1 MLRLLIGLLLM
12 SFISLQ
18 SASWQEPLRVSIEF
32 VDLPKKI
39 IRFPAHDLQVGE
51 FGFVVTKLSDYEIVN
66 SEVVIIA
73 VENGVATAKFKAFES
88 MKQSHLPTPRMVARK
103 GDLVYFRQFNN
114 QAFLI
119 APNDEIYE
127 QIRATN
133 TDINFI
139 SSDLLVTF
147 LNGFDPKIANLRKA
161 CNVYSVGVIYI
172 VTTNTLNILSCE
184 SFEIL
189 EKRELDTS
197 RVTKTSTPFF
207 SRVEGIDAGT
217 LGKLFS
223 GSQSKNYFAY
233 YDALVKKEKRKEV
246 RIKKQE
252 ERIDSREIKREI
264 KQEAIKEPKKANQG
278 AENAPTSKESN
289 AFKEAPKLSPKE
301 ERRLS
306 KEEKKKAKAEQ
317 RAREFEQRAKEQQER
332 DKKELEERRKALE
345 MDRGDKKE
353 ERIQPKENE
362 REIKQEAIKE
372 PSDGNNAT
380 PKDTENTPILK
391 ESAIKKEAPK
401 PNSKEEKRRLKEER
415 KKAKAEQRA
424 REFEQRAKEQQERD
438 KKELEERR
446 KALEMDRGDK
456 KEERIQPKENER
468 EIKQEAI
475 KEPSDG
481 NNATPKD
488 TENTPILKESAIKK
502 EAPKPNSKEEKRRLK
517 EERKK
522 AKAEQRAR
530 EFEQRAREHQERDE
544 KELEERR
551 KALEMNKK

>member
-39 IRFPAHDLQVGE
+39 IRFPAHDLKVGE

-88 MKQSHLPTPRMVARK
+88 MKQRHLPTPRMVARK

-197 RVTKTSTPFF
+197 GVTKTSTPFF

-246 RIKKQE
+246 RIKKRE
-252 ERIDSREIKREI
+252 EKIDSREIKREI

-278 AENAPTSKESN
+278 TENAPTLEEKNYQKAERRLD
-289 AFKEAPKLSPKE
+289 AKE
-301 ERRLS
+301 ERRYLRD
-306 KEEKKKAKAEQ
+306 ERKKAKAT
-317 RAREFEQRAKEQQER
+317 
-332 DKKELEERRKALE
+332 KKAMELEEREKEHDERDERETEGRRKALE
-345 MDRGDKKE
+345 MDKSDKKE
-353 ERIQPKENE
+353 ERVKPKENE
-362 REIKQEAIKE
+362 QEIKQEAIKE
-372 PSDGNNAT
+372 PSNGNNAT
-380 PKDTENTPILK
+380 QQGENKNAPKENNASK
-391 ESAIKKEAPK
+391 EEKK
-401 PNSKEEKRRLKEER
+401 PNSKEEKRRLKEE
-415 KKAKAEQRA
+415 K
-424 REFEQRAKEQQERD
+424 
-438 KKELEERR
+438 
-446 KALEMDRGDK
+446 
-456 KEERIQPKENER
+456 
-468 EIKQEAI
+468 
-475 KEPSDG
+475 
-481 NNATPKD
+481 
-488 TENTPILKESAIKK
+488 
-502 EAPKPNSKEEKRRLK
+502 
-517 EERKK
+517 KK

-551 KALEMNKK
+551 KALEAGKK

>member
-73 VENGVATAKFKAFES
+73 VENGVATAKFRAFES
-88 MKQSHLPTPRMVARK
+88 MKQRHLPTPRMVARK

-119 APNDEIYE
+119 APNDELYE

-197 RVTKTSTPFF
+197 GVTKTSTPFF

-246 RIKKQE
+246 RIKKRE
-252 ERIDSREIKREI
+252 EKIDSREIKREI
-264 KQEAIKEPKKANQG
+264 KQEVIKEPKKANQST
-278 AENAPTSKESN
+278 ENAPTLEEKNYQKAER
-289 AFKEAPKLSPKE
+289 KLDSKE
-301 ERRLS
+301 ERRYLRDERKKAKATKKAMELEEREKEHDERDEQETEGRRKALEMDKGNEKVNAKENEQES
-306 KEEKKKAKAEQ
+306 ANEPSSENNATPKDTENTPVLKESAIKKEASKPNSKEEKRRLKEEKKKAKAEQ

-332 DKKELEERRKALE
+332 D
-345 MDRGDKKE
+345 
-353 ERIQPKENE
+353 
-362 REIKQEAIKE
+362 
-372 PSDGNNAT
+372 
-380 PKDTENTPILK
+380 
-391 ESAIKKEAPK
+391 
-401 PNSKEEKRRLKEER
+401 
-415 KKAKAEQRA
+415 
-424 REFEQRAKEQQERD
+424 
-438 KKELEERR
+438 
-446 KALEMDRGDK
+446 
-456 KEERIQPKENER
+456 
-468 EIKQEAI
+468 
-475 KEPSDG
+475 
-481 NNATPKD
+481 
-488 TENTPILKESAIKK
+488 
-502 EAPKPNSKEEKRRLK
+502 
-517 EERKK
+517 
-522 AKAEQRAR
+522 
-530 EFEQRAREHQERDE
+530 E

>member
-39 IRFPAHDLQVGE
+39 IRFPAHDLKVGE

-88 MKQSHLPTPRMVARK
+88 MKQSHLPTPRMVAKK

-119 APNDEIYE
+119 APNDELYE

-197 RVTKTSTPFF
+197 GVTKTSTPFF

-246 RIKKQE
+246 RIEKKE
-252 ERIDSREIKREI
+252 ERIDARENKREI

-278 AENAPTSKESN
+278 TENAPTLEEKNYQKAERKLDTKEERRRSRDERKKTKATKKAMEFEEREKEHDERDEKETEERRKALEMDKGNEKVNTKENEREIKQESVNEPSSENN
-289 AFKEAPKLSPKE
+289 ATPKDTENTSVLKENAAKKEAPKPSSKE
-301 ERRLS
+301 EKRRL

-317 RAREFEQRAKEQQER
+317 RAK
-332 DKKELEERRKALE
+332 
-345 MDRGDKKE
+345 
-353 ERIQPKENE
+353 
-362 REIKQEAIKE
+362 
-372 PSDGNNAT
+372 
-380 PKDTENTPILK
+380 
-391 ESAIKKEAPK
+391 
-401 PNSKEEKRRLKEER
+401 
-415 KKAKAEQRA
+415 
-424 REFEQRAKEQQERD
+424 
-438 KKELEERR
+438 
-446 KALEMDRGDK
+446 
-456 KEERIQPKENER
+456 
-468 EIKQEAI
+468 
-475 KEPSDG
+475 
-481 NNATPKD
+481 
-488 TENTPILKESAIKK
+488 
-502 EAPKPNSKEEKRRLK
+502 
-517 EERKK
+517 
-522 AKAEQRAR
+522 

>member
-73 VENGVATAKFKAFES
+73 VENGVATAKFRAFES

-197 RVTKTSTPFF
+197 GVTKTSTPFF

-246 RIKKQE
+246 RIEKKE
-252 ERIDSREIKREI
+252 ERIDAREIKREI

-278 AENAPTSKESN
+278 TENAPTLEEKNYQKAEH
-289 AFKEAPKLSPKE
+289 KLDAKE
-301 ERRLS
+301 ERRYLRD
-306 KEEKKKAKAEQ
+306 ERKKAKATKK
-317 RAREFEQRAKEQQER
+317 AMEFEEREKEHDER
-332 DKKELEERRKALE
+332 DEKETEGRRKALE
-345 MDRGDKKE
+345 MDKSDKKE
-353 ERIQPKENE
+353 ERVKPKENE

-372 PSDGNNAT
+372 PSNGNNAT
-380 PKDTENTPILK
+380 QQGENKNAPKENKTQK
-391 ESAIKKEAPK
+391 EENK
-401 PNSKEEKRRLKEER
+401 PNSKEEKRRLKEE
-415 KKAKAEQRA
+415 K
-424 REFEQRAKEQQERD
+424 
-438 KKELEERR
+438 
-446 KALEMDRGDK
+446 
-456 KEERIQPKENER
+456 
-468 EIKQEAI
+468 
-475 KEPSDG
+475 
-481 NNATPKD
+481 
-488 TENTPILKESAIKK
+488 
-502 EAPKPNSKEEKRRLK
+502 
-517 EERKK
+517 KK

-551 KALEMNKK
+551 KALEAGKK

>member
-39 IRFPAHDLQVGE
+39 IRFPAHDLKVGE

-88 MKQSHLPTPRMVARK
+88 MKQIHLPTPRMVAKK

-197 RVTKTSTPFF
+197 GVTKTSTPFF

-246 RIKKQE
+246 RIEKKE
-252 ERIDSREIKREI
+252 VRIDARENKREI

-278 AENAPTSKESN
+278 TENAPTLEEKNYQKAERKLDAKEERRRSRDERKKAKATKKAMEFEEREKEHDERDEQETEGRRKALGMDKGNEKVN
-289 AFKEAPKLSPKE
+289 AKENEQEIKQESANEPSSENNATPKDTENTSVLKENAAKKEAPKPSSKE
-301 ERRLS
+301 EKRRL

-317 RAREFEQRAKEQQER
+317 RAK
-332 DKKELEERRKALE
+332 
-345 MDRGDKKE
+345 
-353 ERIQPKENE
+353 
-362 REIKQEAIKE
+362 
-372 PSDGNNAT
+372 
-380 PKDTENTPILK
+380 
-391 ESAIKKEAPK
+391 
-401 PNSKEEKRRLKEER
+401 
-415 KKAKAEQRA
+415 
-424 REFEQRAKEQQERD
+424 
-438 KKELEERR
+438 
-446 KALEMDRGDK
+446 
-456 KEERIQPKENER
+456 
-468 EIKQEAI
+468 
-475 KEPSDG
+475 
-481 NNATPKD
+481 
-488 TENTPILKESAIKK
+488 
-502 EAPKPNSKEEKRRLK
+502 
-517 EERKK
+517 
-522 AKAEQRAR
+522 

-551 KALEMNKK
+551 KALEAGKK

>member
-1 MLRLLIGLLLM
+1 MLRLLIGLLL

-66 SEVVIIA
+66 SEVVVIA
-73 VENGVATAKFKAFES
+73 IENGVATAKFRAFES

-119 APNDEIYE
+119 APNDELYE

-197 RVTKTSTPFF
+197 GVTKTSTPFF

-246 RIKKQE
+246 RIQKRE
-252 ERIDSREIKREI
+252 ERIDAREIKREI

-278 AENAPTSKESN
+278 TQNAPTLEEKNYQKAER
-289 AFKEAPKLSPKE
+289 KLDVKE
-301 ERRLS
+301 ERRYLRD
-306 KEEKKKAKAEQ
+306 ERKKAKATKK
-317 RAREFEQRAKEQQER
+317 AMEFEEREKEHDER
-332 DKKELEERRKALE
+332 DEQETEGRRKALE
-345 MDRGDKKE
+345 MDKGDKKE
-353 ERIQPKENE
+353 ERVKPKENDQ
-362 REIKQEAIKE
+362 EIKQKATKE
-372 PSDGNNAT
+372 PSNENNAT
-380 PKDTENTPILK
+380 QQGEN
-391 ESAIKKEAPK
+391 K
-401 PNSKEEKRRLKEER
+401 PNSKEEKRRLKEE
-415 KKAKAEQRA
+415 K
-424 REFEQRAKEQQERD
+424 
-438 KKELEERR
+438 
-446 KALEMDRGDK
+446 
-456 KEERIQPKENER
+456 
-468 EIKQEAI
+468 
-475 KEPSDG
+475 
-481 NNATPKD
+481 
-488 TENTPILKESAIKK
+488 
-502 EAPKPNSKEEKRRLK
+502 
-517 EERKK
+517 KK

-551 KALEMNKK
+551 KALEAGKK

>member
-73 VENGVATAKFKAFES
+73 VENGVATAKFRAFES

-103 GDLVYFRQFNN
+103 GDLIYFRQFNN
-114 QAFLI
+114 RAFLI

-197 RVTKTSTPFF
+197 GVTKTSTPFF

-252 ERIDSREIKREI
+252 EKVDAREIKREI

-278 AENAPTSKESN
+278 TQNAPTLEEKNYQKAEH
-289 AFKEAPKLSPKE
+289 KLDAKE
-301 ERRLS
+301 ERRYLRD
-306 KEEKKKAKAEQ
+306 ERKKAKATKK
-317 RAREFEQRAKEQQER
+317 AMEFEEREKEHDER
-332 DKKELEERRKALE
+332 DEQETEGRRKALE
-345 MDRGDKKE
+345 MDKGDKKE
-353 ERIQPKENE
+353 ERVKPKENE
-362 REIKQEAIKE
+362 QEIKQGAIKE
-372 PSDGNNAT
+372 PNNENNAT
-380 PKDTENTPILK
+380 QQGEKQNAPKENNASK
-391 ESAIKKEAPK
+391 EEKK
-401 PNSKEEKRRLKEER
+401 PNSKEEKRRLKEE
-415 KKAKAEQRA
+415 K
-424 REFEQRAKEQQERD
+424 
-438 KKELEERR
+438 
-446 KALEMDRGDK
+446 
-456 KEERIQPKENER
+456 
-468 EIKQEAI
+468 
-475 KEPSDG
+475 
-481 NNATPKD
+481 
-488 TENTPILKESAIKK
+488 
-502 EAPKPNSKEEKRRLK
+502 
-517 EERKK
+517 KK

-551 KALEMNKK
+551 KALEAGKK

>member
-73 VENGVATAKFKAFES
+73 VENGVATAKFRAFES
-88 MKQSHLPTPRMVARK
+88 MKQRHLPTPRMVARK

-119 APNDEIYE
+119 APNDELYE

-189 EKRELDTS
+189 EKRELNTS
-197 RVTKTSTPFF
+197 GVTKTSTPFF

-278 AENAPTSKESN
+278 TENAPTLEEKNYQKAER
-289 AFKEAPKLSPKE
+289 KLDAKE
-301 ERRLS
+301 ERRYLRD
-306 KEEKKKAKAEQ
+306 ERKKAKATKK
-317 RAREFEQRAKEQQER
+317 AMEFEEREKEHDER
-332 DKKELEERRKALE
+332 DEQETEGRRKALE
-345 MDRGDKKE
+345 MDKSDKKE
-353 ERIQPKENE
+353 EIVKPKENE
-362 REIKQEAIKE
+362 QETKQEAIKE
-372 PSDGNNAT
+372 PSNENNAT
-380 PKDTENTPILK
+380 QQGEKQNAPKENKAQK
-391 ESAIKKEAPK
+391 EEKK
-401 PNSKEEKRRLKEER
+401 PNSKEEKRRLKEEK

-424 REFEQRAKEQQERD
+424 K
-438 KKELEERR
+438 
-446 KALEMDRGDK
+446 
-456 KEERIQPKENER
+456 
-468 EIKQEAI
+468 
-475 KEPSDG
+475 
-481 NNATPKD
+481 
-488 TENTPILKESAIKK
+488 
-502 EAPKPNSKEEKRRLK
+502 
-517 EERKK
+517 
-522 AKAEQRAR
+522 

>member
-39 IRFPAHDLQVGE
+39 IRFPAHDLKVGE

-73 VENGVATAKFKAFES
+73 VENGVATAKFRAFES
-88 MKQSHLPTPRMVARK
+88 MKQRHLPTPRMVARK

-119 APNDEIYE
+119 APNDELYE

-197 RVTKTSTPFF
+197 GVTKTSTPFF

-278 AENAPTSKESN
+278 TENAPTLEEKNYQKAER
-289 AFKEAPKLSPKE
+289 KLDSKE
-301 ERRLS
+301 ERRYLRDERKKAKATKKAMELEEREKEHDERDDRETEERRKALEMDKGNEKINAKENEQEIKQEAIKEPGNGNNATPKDTENTPVLKES
-306 KEEKKKAKAEQ
+306 AIKKEASKSSSKEEKRRLKEEKKKAKAEQ
-317 RAREFEQRAKEQQER
+317 RAREFEQRAKE
-332 DKKELEERRKALE
+332 
-345 MDRGDKKE
+345 
-353 ERIQPKENE
+353 
-362 REIKQEAIKE
+362 
-372 PSDGNNAT
+372 
-380 PKDTENTPILK
+380 
-391 ESAIKKEAPK
+391 
-401 PNSKEEKRRLKEER
+401 
-415 KKAKAEQRA
+415 
-424 REFEQRAKEQQERD
+424 
-438 KKELEERR
+438 
-446 KALEMDRGDK
+446 
-456 KEERIQPKENER
+456 
-468 EIKQEAI
+468 
-475 KEPSDG
+475 
-481 NNATPKD
+481 
-488 TENTPILKESAIKK
+488 
-502 EAPKPNSKEEKRRLK
+502 
-517 EERKK
+517 
-522 AKAEQRAR
+522 
-530 EFEQRAREHQERDE
+530 HQERDE

-551 KALEMNKK
+551 KALEAGKK

>member
-1 MLRLLIGLLLM
+1 MFKRNCMLRLLIGLLLM

-73 VENGVATAKFKAFES
+73 VENGVATAKFRAFES

-119 APNDEIYE
+119 APNDELYE
-127 QIRATN
+127 QIRTTN

-197 RVTKTSTPFF
+197 GVTKTSTPFF

-252 ERIDSREIKREI
+252 GKIDSREIKREI
-264 KQEAIKEPKKANQG
+264 KQEAIKEP
-278 AENAPTSKESN
+278 SN
-289 AFKEAPKLSPKE
+289 
-301 ERRLS
+301 
-306 KEEKKKAKAEQ
+306 
-317 RAREFEQRAKEQQER
+317 
-332 DKKELEERRKALE
+332 
-345 MDRGDKKE
+345 
-353 ERIQPKENE
+353 
-362 REIKQEAIKE
+362 
-372 PSDGNNAT
+372 GNNAT
-380 PKDTENTPILK
+380 QQGENKNAPKENKAFK
-391 ESAIKKEAPK
+391 EENK

-415 KKAKAEQRA
+415 KKAKAA
-424 REFEQRAKEQQERD
+424 
-438 KKELEERR
+438 
-446 KALEMDRGDK
+446 
-456 KEERIQPKENER
+456 
-468 EIKQEAI
+468 
-475 KEPSDG
+475 
-481 NNATPKD
+481 
-488 TENTPILKESAIKK
+488 
-502 EAPKPNSKEEKRRLK
+502 
-517 EERKK
+517 
-522 AKAEQRAR
+522 QRAR

>member
-73 VENGVATAKFKAFES
+73 VENGVATAKFRAFES

-197 RVTKTSTPFF
+197 GVTKTSTPFF

-246 RIKKQE
+246 RIEKKE
-252 ERIDSREIKREI
+252 VRIDARENKREI

-278 AENAPTSKESN
+278 TENAPTLEEKNYQKAER
-289 AFKEAPKLSPKE
+289 KLDAKE
-301 ERRLS
+301 ERRYLRD
-306 KEEKKKAKAEQ
+306 ERKKAKATKKAMGFEE
-317 RAREFEQRAKEQQER
+317 REKEHDER
-332 DKKELEERRKALE
+332 DEKETEGRRKALE
-345 MDRGDKKE
+345 MDKGDKKE
-353 ERIQPKENE
+353 ERVKPKESE

-372 PSDGNNAT
+372 PSNGNNAT
-380 PKDTENTPILK
+380 QQGEKQNAPKENNAQK
-391 ESAIKKEAPK
+391 EENK
-401 PNSKEEKRRLKEER
+401 PNSKEEKRRLKEE
-415 KKAKAEQRA
+415 K
-424 REFEQRAKEQQERD
+424 
-438 KKELEERR
+438 
-446 KALEMDRGDK
+446 
-456 KEERIQPKENER
+456 
-468 EIKQEAI
+468 
-475 KEPSDG
+475 
-481 NNATPKD
+481 
-488 TENTPILKESAIKK
+488 
-502 EAPKPNSKEEKRRLK
+502 
-517 EERKK
+517 KK

-551 KALEMNKK
+551 KALEAGKK

>member
-12 SFISLQ
+12 SFIGLQ

-73 VENGVATAKFKAFES
+73 VENGVATAKFRAFES

-119 APNDEIYE
+119 APNDELYE

-197 RVTKTSTPFF
+197 GVTKTSTPFF

-246 RIKKQE
+246 RIKKRE
-252 ERIDSREIKREI
+252 EKVDSREIKREI

-278 AENAPTSKESN
+278 TENAPTLEEKNYQKAER
-289 AFKEAPKLSPKE
+289 KLDVKE
-301 ERRLS
+301 ERRYLRDERKKAKATKKAMEFEEREKVHDERDERETEGRRKALEMDKS
-306 KEEKKKAKAEQ
+306 DKEEERVKPKENEREIKQEAIKEPGDENNATQQGEKQNAPKENNASKEEKKPNSKEEKRRLKEEKKKAKAEQ

-332 DKKELEERRKALE
+332 DEKELEKRRKALE
-345 MDRGDKKE
+345 AGKK
-353 ERIQPKENE
+353 
-362 REIKQEAIKE
+362 
-372 PSDGNNAT
+372 
-380 PKDTENTPILK
+380 
-391 ESAIKKEAPK
+391 
-401 PNSKEEKRRLKEER
+401 
-415 KKAKAEQRA
+415 
-424 REFEQRAKEQQERD
+424 
-438 KKELEERR
+438 
-446 KALEMDRGDK
+446 
-456 KEERIQPKENER
+456 
-468 EIKQEAI
+468 
-475 KEPSDG
+475 
-481 NNATPKD
+481 
-488 TENTPILKESAIKK
+488 
-502 EAPKPNSKEEKRRLK
+502 
-517 EERKK
+517 
-522 AKAEQRAR
+522 
-530 EFEQRAREHQERDE
+530 
-544 KELEERR
+544 
-551 KALEMNKK
+551 

>member
-73 VENGVATAKFKAFES
+73 VENGVATAKFRAFES

-119 APNDEIYE
+119 APNDELYE

-133 TDINFI
+133 TDITFI

-197 RVTKTSTPFF
+197 GVTKTSTPFF

-278 AENAPTSKESN
+278 AENAPTLEEKNYQKAERKLDSKEERRYLRDERKKTKATKKAMEFEEREKEHQERDDRETEGRRKALGMDKSDKGEERIKPKENEQEIKQEAIKEPSHENN
-289 AFKEAPKLSPKE
+289 ATQQGENKNAPKENTAPKEEPKLSPKE
-301 ERRLS
+301 EKRRL

-317 RAREFEQRAKEQQER
+317 RAREFEQRAKE
-332 DKKELEERRKALE
+332 
-345 MDRGDKKE
+345 
-353 ERIQPKENE
+353 
-362 REIKQEAIKE
+362 
-372 PSDGNNAT
+372 
-380 PKDTENTPILK
+380 
-391 ESAIKKEAPK
+391 
-401 PNSKEEKRRLKEER
+401 
-415 KKAKAEQRA
+415 
-424 REFEQRAKEQQERD
+424 
-438 KKELEERR
+438 
-446 KALEMDRGDK
+446 
-456 KEERIQPKENER
+456 
-468 EIKQEAI
+468 
-475 KEPSDG
+475 
-481 NNATPKD
+481 
-488 TENTPILKESAIKK
+488 
-502 EAPKPNSKEEKRRLK
+502 
-517 EERKK
+517 
-522 AKAEQRAR
+522 
-530 EFEQRAREHQERDE
+530 HQERDE

-551 KALEMNKK
+551 KALEAGKK

>member
-1 MLRLLIGLLLM
+1 MFKRNFMLRLLIGLLLM

-39 IRFPAHDLQVGE
+39 IRFPAHDLKVGE

-88 MKQSHLPTPRMVARK
+88 MKQSHLPTPRMVAKK

-119 APNDEIYE
+119 APNDELYE

-197 RVTKTSTPFF
+197 GVTKTSTPFF

-246 RIKKQE
+246 RIEKKE
-252 ERIDSREIKREI
+252 ERIDARENKREI

-278 AENAPTSKESN
+278 TENAPTLEEKNYQKAER
-289 AFKEAPKLSPKE
+289 KLDTKE
-301 ERRLS
+301 ERRRS
-306 KEEKKKAKAEQ
+306 RDERKKTKATKKAM
-317 RAREFEQRAKEQQER
+317 EFEEREKEHDER
-332 DKKELEERRKALE
+332 DEKETEERRKALE
-345 MDRGDKKE
+345 MDKGNEKVNA
-353 ERIQPKENE
+353 KENE
-362 REIKQEAIKE
+362 QEINQESANE
-372 PSDGNNAT
+372 PSSENNAT
-380 PKDTENTPILK
+380 PKDTENASVLK
-391 ESAIKKEAPK
+391 ESAAKKEAPK
-401 PNSKEEKRRLKEER
+401 PS
-415 KKAKAEQRA
+415 
-424 REFEQRAKEQQERD
+424 
-438 KKELEERR
+438 
-446 KALEMDRGDK
+446 
-456 KEERIQPKENER
+456 
-468 EIKQEAI
+468 
-475 KEPSDG
+475 
-481 NNATPKD
+481 
-488 TENTPILKESAIKK
+488 
-502 EAPKPNSKEEKRRLK
+502 SKEEKRRLK

>member
-73 VENGVATAKFKAFES
+73 VENGVATAKFRAFES

-119 APNDEIYE
+119 APNDELYE

-197 RVTKTSTPFF
+197 GVTKTSTPFF

-264 KQEAIKEPKKANQG
+264 KQEAIKEPKKANQD
-278 AENAPTSKESN
+278 AENAPTLEEKNYQKAER
-289 AFKEAPKLSPKE
+289 KLDAKE
-301 ERRLS
+301 ERRYLRD
-306 KEEKKKAKAEQ
+306 ERKKAKATKK
-317 RAREFEQRAKEQQER
+317 AMEFEEREKEHDER
-332 DKKELEERRKALE
+332 DDRKTEGRRKALE
-345 MDRGDKKE
+345 MDKGNEKVNT
-353 ERIQPKENE
+353 KENE

-372 PSDGNNAT
+372 PSNENNAT

-391 ESAIKKEAPK
+391 ESAIKKEASK
-401 PNSKEEKRRLKEER
+401 PSSKEEKRRLKEE
-415 KKAKAEQRA
+415 K
-424 REFEQRAKEQQERD
+424 
-438 KKELEERR
+438 
-446 KALEMDRGDK
+446 
-456 KEERIQPKENER
+456 
-468 EIKQEAI
+468 
-475 KEPSDG
+475 
-481 NNATPKD
+481 
-488 TENTPILKESAIKK
+488 
-502 EAPKPNSKEEKRRLK
+502 
-517 EERKK
+517 KK

-544 KELEERR
+544 KEFEERR
-551 KALEMNKK
+551 KALEAGKK

>member
-39 IRFPAHDLQVGE
+39 IRFPAHDLKVGE

-88 MKQSHLPTPRMVARK
+88 MKQIHLPTPRMVARK

-197 RVTKTSTPFF
+197 GVTKTSTPFF

-246 RIKKQE
+246 RIKKRE
-252 ERIDSREIKREI
+252 EKIDSREIKREI

-278 AENAPTSKESN
+278 TENAPTLEEKNYQKAER
-289 AFKEAPKLSPKE
+289 KLDSKE
-301 ERRLS
+301 ERRYLRD
-306 KEEKKKAKAEQ
+306 ERKKAKATKKAMKLEE
-317 RAREFEQRAKEQQER
+317 REKEHDER
-332 DKKELEERRKALE
+332 DEKETEGRRKALE
-345 MDRGDKKE
+345 MDKGNEKVNA
-353 ERIQPKENE
+353 KENE
-362 REIKQEAIKE
+362 REIKQKAIKE
-372 PSDGNNAT
+372 PSHENNAT

-391 ESAIKKEAPK
+391 ESAIKKEASK
-401 PNSKEEKRRLKEER
+401 PSSKEEKRRLKEE
-415 KKAKAEQRA
+415 K
-424 REFEQRAKEQQERD
+424 
-438 KKELEERR
+438 
-446 KALEMDRGDK
+446 
-456 KEERIQPKENER
+456 
-468 EIKQEAI
+468 
-475 KEPSDG
+475 
-481 NNATPKD
+481 
-488 TENTPILKESAIKK
+488 
-502 EAPKPNSKEEKRRLK
+502 
-517 EERKK
+517 KK

-551 KALEMNKK
+551 KALEAGKK

>member
-73 VENGVATAKFKAFES
+73 VENGVATAKFRAFES
-88 MKQSHLPTPRMVARK
+88 MKQIHLPTPRMVARK

-197 RVTKTSTPFF
+197 GVTKTSTPFF

-246 RIKKQE
+246 RIKKRE
-252 ERIDSREIKREI
+252 GKIDSREIKREI

-278 AENAPTSKESN
+278 TENAPTLEEKNYQKAER
-289 AFKEAPKLSPKE
+289 KLDTKE
-301 ERRLS
+301 ERRYLRD
-306 KEEKKKAKAEQ
+306 ERKKAKATKKAMKLEE
-317 RAREFEQRAKEQQER
+317 REKEHDER
-332 DKKELEERRKALE
+332 DEQETEGRRKALE
-345 MDRGDKKE
+345 MDKGNEKVNA
-353 ERIQPKENE
+353 KENE
-362 REIKQEAIKE
+362 QEIKQEAIKE
-372 PSDGNNAT
+372 LDNGNNAT
-380 PKDTENTPILK
+380 QQGEKQNAPILK
-391 ESAIKKEAPK
+391 ESAIKKEASK
-401 PNSKEEKRRLKEER
+401 SSSKEEKRRLKEE
-415 KKAKAEQRA
+415 K
-424 REFEQRAKEQQERD
+424 
-438 KKELEERR
+438 
-446 KALEMDRGDK
+446 
-456 KEERIQPKENER
+456 
-468 EIKQEAI
+468 
-475 KEPSDG
+475 
-481 NNATPKD
+481 
-488 TENTPILKESAIKK
+488 
-502 EAPKPNSKEEKRRLK
+502 
-517 EERKK
+517 KK

-551 KALEMNKK
+551 KALEAGKK

>member
-73 VENGVATAKFKAFES
+73 VENGVATAKFRAFES

-119 APNDEIYE
+119 APNDELYE

-197 RVTKTSTPFF
+197 GVTKTSTPFF

-246 RIKKQE
+246 RIKKKE
-252 ERIDSREIKREI
+252 EKIDSRETKREI
-264 KQEAIKEPKKANQG
+264 KQEAIKEPKKANQDT
-278 AENAPTSKESN
+278 ENAPTLEEKNYQKAER
-289 AFKEAPKLSPKE
+289 KLDVKE
-301 ERRLS
+301 ERRYLRD
-306 KEEKKKAKAEQ
+306 ERKKAKATKK
-317 RAREFEQRAKEQQER
+317 AMEFEEREKAHDER
-332 DKKELEERRKALE
+332 DERETEGRRKALE
-345 MDRGDKKE
+345 MDKSDKKE
-353 ERIQPKENE
+353 ERVKPKENE

-372 PSDGNNAT
+372 PSDENNAT
-380 PKDTENTPILK
+380 QQGEKQNAPKENNASK
-391 ESAIKKEAPK
+391 EEKK
-401 PNSKEEKRRLKEER
+401 PNSKEEKRRLKEE
-415 KKAKAEQRA
+415 K
-424 REFEQRAKEQQERD
+424 
-438 KKELEERR
+438 
-446 KALEMDRGDK
+446 
-456 KEERIQPKENER
+456 
-468 EIKQEAI
+468 
-475 KEPSDG
+475 
-481 NNATPKD
+481 
-488 TENTPILKESAIKK
+488 
-502 EAPKPNSKEEKRRLK
+502 
-517 EERKK
+517 KK

-551 KALEMNKK
+551 KALEAGKK

>member
-73 VENGVATAKFKAFES
+73 VENGVATAKFRAFES
-88 MKQSHLPTPRMVARK
+88 MKQRHLPTPRMVARK

-119 APNDEIYE
+119 APNDELYE

-197 RVTKTSTPFF
+197 GVTKTSTPFF

-252 ERIDSREIKREI
+252 GKIDSREIKREI

-278 AENAPTSKESN
+278 TENAPTLEEKNYQKAERKLDTKEERRRSRDERKKAKATKKAMELEEREKEHDERDEKETEERRKALEMDKGNEKVNAKENEREINQESANKPSSENNATPKDTENTSVLKES
-289 AFKEAPKLSPKE
+289 AAKKEAPKPSSKE
-301 ERRLS
+301 EKRRL

-317 RAREFEQRAKEQQER
+317 RAK
-332 DKKELEERRKALE
+332 
-345 MDRGDKKE
+345 
-353 ERIQPKENE
+353 
-362 REIKQEAIKE
+362 
-372 PSDGNNAT
+372 
-380 PKDTENTPILK
+380 
-391 ESAIKKEAPK
+391 
-401 PNSKEEKRRLKEER
+401 
-415 KKAKAEQRA
+415 
-424 REFEQRAKEQQERD
+424 
-438 KKELEERR
+438 
-446 KALEMDRGDK
+446 
-456 KEERIQPKENER
+456 
-468 EIKQEAI
+468 
-475 KEPSDG
+475 
-481 NNATPKD
+481 
-488 TENTPILKESAIKK
+488 
-502 EAPKPNSKEEKRRLK
+502 
-517 EERKK
+517 
-522 AKAEQRAR
+522 

>member
-73 VENGVATAKFKAFES
+73 VENGVATAKFRAFES

-197 RVTKTSTPFF
+197 GVTKTSTPFF

-246 RIKKQE
+246 VRIKKQE
-252 ERIDSREIKREI
+252 EKVDAREIKREI

-278 AENAPTSKESN
+278 TENAPTLEEKNYQKAER
-289 AFKEAPKLSPKE
+289 KLDIKE
-301 ERRLS
+301 ERRRLRDER
-306 KEEKKKAKAEQ
+306 KKANATKKAMEFEEKEKVHD
-317 RAREFEQRAKEQQER
+317 ER
-332 DKKELEERRKALE
+332 DERETEERRKALG
-345 MDRGDKKE
+345 MDQGNEKVNA
-353 ERIQPKENE
+353 KENE
-362 REIKQEAIKE
+362 QEIKQESTKE
-372 PSDGNNAT
+372 PSNENNAT
-380 PKDTENTPILK
+380 QQGEN
-391 ESAIKKEAPK
+391 K
-401 PNSKEEKRRLKEER
+401 PNSKEEKRRLKEE
-415 KKAKAEQRA
+415 K
-424 REFEQRAKEQQERD
+424 
-438 KKELEERR
+438 
-446 KALEMDRGDK
+446 
-456 KEERIQPKENER
+456 
-468 EIKQEAI
+468 
-475 KEPSDG
+475 
-481 NNATPKD
+481 
-488 TENTPILKESAIKK
+488 
-502 EAPKPNSKEEKRRLK
+502 
-517 EERKK
+517 KK

-551 KALEMNKK
+551 KVLEAGKK

>member
-73 VENGVATAKFKAFES
+73 VENGVATAKFRAFES
-88 MKQSHLPTPRMVARK
+88 MKQRHLPTPRMVARK

-119 APNDEIYE
+119 APNDELYE

-197 RVTKTSTPFF
+197 GVTKTSTPFF

-246 RIKKQE
+246 RIKKRE
-252 ERIDSREIKREI
+252 EKIDSREIKREI

-278 AENAPTSKESN
+278 AENAPTLEEKNYQKAER
-289 AFKEAPKLSPKE
+289 KLDAKE
-301 ERRLS
+301 ERHYLRD
-306 KEEKKKAKAEQ
+306 ERKKAKAT
-317 RAREFEQRAKEQQER
+317 
-332 DKKELEERRKALE
+332 KKAMELEEREKEHDERDERETEGRRKALE
-345 MDRGDKKE
+345 MDKGNEKVNA
-353 ERIQPKENE
+353 KENE
-362 REIKQEAIKE
+362 QEIKQEAIKE
-372 PSDGNNAT
+372 PKKANQGAENAPKENNA
-380 PKDTENTPILK
+380 
-391 ESAIKKEAPK
+391 
-401 PNSKEEKRRLKEER
+401 SKEEK
-415 KKAKAEQRA
+415 
-424 REFEQRAKEQQERD
+424 
-438 KKELEERR
+438 
-446 KALEMDRGDK
+446 
-456 KEERIQPKENER
+456 
-468 EIKQEAI
+468 
-475 KEPSDG
+475 
-481 NNATPKD
+481 
-488 TENTPILKESAIKK
+488 
-502 EAPKPNSKEEKRRLK
+502 KPNSKEEKRRLK

-551 KALEMNKK
+551 KALEAGKK

>member
-73 VENGVATAKFKAFES
+73 VENGVATAKFRAFES
-88 MKQSHLPTPRMVARK
+88 MKQRHLPTPRMVARK

-197 RVTKTSTPFF
+197 GVTKTSTPFF

-246 RIKKQE
+246 RIEKKE
-252 ERIDSREIKREI
+252 VGIDARENKREI

-278 AENAPTSKESN
+278 TENAPTLEEKNYQKAERKLDAKEERRRSRDERKKTKATKKAMEFEEREKEHDERDEQETEGRRKALGMDKGNEKVNARENERETKQESANEPSSENNATPKDTENTSVLKES
-289 AFKEAPKLSPKE
+289 ATKKEAPKPSSKE
-301 ERRLS
+301 EKRRL

-317 RAREFEQRAKEQQER
+317 RAREFEQRAKE
-332 DKKELEERRKALE
+332 
-345 MDRGDKKE
+345 
-353 ERIQPKENE
+353 
-362 REIKQEAIKE
+362 
-372 PSDGNNAT
+372 
-380 PKDTENTPILK
+380 
-391 ESAIKKEAPK
+391 
-401 PNSKEEKRRLKEER
+401 
-415 KKAKAEQRA
+415 
-424 REFEQRAKEQQERD
+424 
-438 KKELEERR
+438 
-446 KALEMDRGDK
+446 
-456 KEERIQPKENER
+456 
-468 EIKQEAI
+468 
-475 KEPSDG
+475 
-481 NNATPKD
+481 
-488 TENTPILKESAIKK
+488 
-502 EAPKPNSKEEKRRLK
+502 
-517 EERKK
+517 
-522 AKAEQRAR
+522 
-530 EFEQRAREHQERDE
+530 HQERDE

-551 KALEMNKK
+551 KALEAGKK

>member
-39 IRFPAHDLQVGE
+39 IRFPAHDLKVGE

-73 VENGVATAKFKAFES
+73 VENGVATAKFRAFES

-119 APNDEIYE
+119 APNDELYE

-197 RVTKTSTPFF
+197 GVTKTSTPFF

-246 RIKKQE
+246 RIEKKE
-252 ERIDSREIKREI
+252 ERIDARENKREI

-278 AENAPTSKESN
+278 AENSPTLEEKNYQKAER
-289 AFKEAPKLSPKE
+289 KLDTKE
-301 ERRLS
+301 ERRRS
-306 KEEKKKAKAEQ
+306 RDERKKTKATKKAM
-317 RAREFEQRAKEQQER
+317 EFEEREKEHDER
-332 DKKELEERRKALE
+332 DEKETEERRKALE
-345 MDRGDKKE
+345 MDKGNEKVNA
-353 ERIQPKENE
+353 KENE
-362 REIKQEAIKE
+362 REINQESANK
-372 PSDGNNAT
+372 PSSENNAT
-380 PKDTENTPILK
+380 PKDTENTSVLK
-391 ESAIKKEAPK
+391 E
-401 PNSKEEKRRLKEER
+401 
-415 KKAKAEQRA
+415 
-424 REFEQRAKEQQERD
+424 
-438 KKELEERR
+438 
-446 KALEMDRGDK
+446 
-456 KEERIQPKENER
+456 
-468 EIKQEAI
+468 
-475 KEPSDG
+475 
-481 NNATPKD
+481 NA
-488 TENTPILKESAIKK
+488 AKK

>member
-1 MLRLLIGLLLM
+1 MLRLVMGLLLM

-73 VENGVATAKFKAFES
+73 VENGVATAKFRAFES

-119 APNDEIYE
+119 APNDELYE

-197 RVTKTSTPFF
+197 GVTKTSTPFF

-246 RIKKQE
+246 RIKKKE
-252 ERIDSREIKREI
+252 EKIDSREIKREI

-278 AENAPTSKESN
+278 TENAPTLEEKNYQKAER
-289 AFKEAPKLSPKE
+289 KLDVKE
-301 ERRLS
+301 ERRYLRDERKKAKATKKAMKFEEREKEHDERDEQETEGRRKALEMDKS
-306 KEEKKKAKAEQ
+306 DKKEERVKPKENEREIKQEAIKEPSNENNATQQGEKQNAPKENNASKEEKKPNSKEEKRRLKEEKKKAKAEQ
-317 RAREFEQRAKEQQER
+317 RAREFEQRAKE
-332 DKKELEERRKALE
+332 
-345 MDRGDKKE
+345 
-353 ERIQPKENE
+353 
-362 REIKQEAIKE
+362 
-372 PSDGNNAT
+372 
-380 PKDTENTPILK
+380 
-391 ESAIKKEAPK
+391 
-401 PNSKEEKRRLKEER
+401 
-415 KKAKAEQRA
+415 
-424 REFEQRAKEQQERD
+424 
-438 KKELEERR
+438 
-446 KALEMDRGDK
+446 
-456 KEERIQPKENER
+456 
-468 EIKQEAI
+468 
-475 KEPSDG
+475 
-481 NNATPKD
+481 
-488 TENTPILKESAIKK
+488 
-502 EAPKPNSKEEKRRLK
+502 
-517 EERKK
+517 
-522 AKAEQRAR
+522 
-530 EFEQRAREHQERDE
+530 HQERDE

-551 KALEMNKK
+551 KALEAGKK

>member
-73 VENGVATAKFKAFES
+73 VENGVATAKFRAFES

-119 APNDEIYE
+119 APNDELYE

-197 RVTKTSTPFF
+197 GVTKTSTPFF

-278 AENAPTSKESN
+278 TENAPTLEEKNYQKAER
-289 AFKEAPKLSPKE
+289 KLDAKE
-301 ERRLS
+301 ERRYLRD
-306 KEEKKKAKAEQ
+306 ERKKAKATKKAMKLEE
-317 RAREFEQRAKEQQER
+317 REKEHDER
-332 DKKELEERRKALE
+332 DDRETEERRKALE
-345 MDRGDKKE
+345 MDKGNEKVNA
-353 ERIQPKENE
+353 KENE
-362 REIKQEAIKE
+362 QEIKQESANE
-372 PSDGNNAT
+372 PSSENNAT
-380 PKDTENTPILK
+380 PKDTENTSVLK
-391 ESAIKKEAPK
+391 ESAAKKEASK
-401 PNSKEEKRRLKEER
+401 PNSKEEKRRLKEE
-415 KKAKAEQRA
+415 K
-424 REFEQRAKEQQERD
+424 
-438 KKELEERR
+438 
-446 KALEMDRGDK
+446 
-456 KEERIQPKENER
+456 
-468 EIKQEAI
+468 
-475 KEPSDG
+475 
-481 NNATPKD
+481 
-488 TENTPILKESAIKK
+488 
-502 EAPKPNSKEEKRRLK
+502 
-517 EERKK
+517 KK

-551 KALEMNKK
+551 KALEAGKK

>member
-73 VENGVATAKFKAFES
+73 VENGVATAKFRAFES
-88 MKQSHLPTPRMVARK
+88 MKQIHLPTPRMVARK

-119 APNDEIYE
+119 APNDELYE

-197 RVTKTSTPFF
+197 GVTKTSTPFF

-264 KQEAIKEPKKANQG
+264 NQEAIKEPKKANQG
-278 AENAPTSKESN
+278 TENAPTLEEKNYQKAER
-289 AFKEAPKLSPKE
+289 KLDSKE
-301 ERRLS
+301 ERRYLRD
-306 KEEKKKAKAEQ
+306 ERKKAKATKKAMKLEE
-317 RAREFEQRAKEQQER
+317 REKEHDER
-332 DKKELEERRKALE
+332 DNRETEGRRKALE
-345 MDRGDKKE
+345 MDKGNEKVNA
-353 ERIQPKENE
+353 KENE
-362 REIKQEAIKE
+362 QEIKQESANE
-372 PSDGNNAT
+372 PSSENNAT
-380 PKDTENTPILK
+380 PKDTENTSVLK
-391 ESAIKKEAPK
+391 ESAAKKEAPK
-401 PNSKEEKRRLKEER
+401 PNSKEEKRRLKEEK
-415 KKAKAEQRA
+415 KKAKAEQRV
-424 REFEQRAKEQQERD
+424 
-438 KKELEERR
+438 
-446 KALEMDRGDK
+446 
-456 KEERIQPKENER
+456 
-468 EIKQEAI
+468 
-475 KEPSDG
+475 
-481 NNATPKD
+481 
-488 TENTPILKESAIKK
+488 
-502 EAPKPNSKEEKRRLK
+502 
-517 EERKK
+517 
-522 AKAEQRAR
+522 R

-551 KALEMNKK
+551 KALEAGKK

>member
-1 MLRLLIGLLLM
+1 MLRLLMGLLLM

-73 VENGVATAKFKAFES
+73 VENGVATAKFRAFES

-119 APNDEIYE
+119 APNDELYE

-197 RVTKTSTPFF
+197 GVTKTSTPFF

-246 RIKKQE
+246 RIKKKE
-252 ERIDSREIKREI
+252 EKVDAREIKREI

-278 AENAPTSKESN
+278 AENAPTLEEKNYQKAER
-289 AFKEAPKLSPKE
+289 KLDAKE
-301 ERRLS
+301 ERRYLRD
-306 KEEKKKAKAEQ
+306 ERKKAKATKK
-317 RAREFEQRAKEQQER
+317 AMEFEEREKEHDER
-332 DKKELEERRKALE
+332 DERETEGRIKALE
-345 MDRGDKKE
+345 MDKSDKKE
-353 ERIQPKENE
+353 ERVNTKENE
-362 REIKQEAIKE
+362 QEIKQEAIKE
-372 PSDGNNAT
+372 PSNGNNAT
-380 PKDTENTPILK
+380 QQGEKQNAPKENKAQK
-391 ESAIKKEAPK
+391 EENK
-401 PNSKEEKRRLKEER
+401 PNSKEEKRRLKEE
-415 KKAKAEQRA
+415 K
-424 REFEQRAKEQQERD
+424 
-438 KKELEERR
+438 
-446 KALEMDRGDK
+446 
-456 KEERIQPKENER
+456 
-468 EIKQEAI
+468 
-475 KEPSDG
+475 
-481 NNATPKD
+481 
-488 TENTPILKESAIKK
+488 
-502 EAPKPNSKEEKRRLK
+502 
-517 EERKK
+517 KK

-551 KALEMNKK
+551 KALEAGKK

>member
-73 VENGVATAKFKAFES
+73 VENGVATAKFRAFES

-197 RVTKTSTPFF
+197 GVTKTSTPFF

-264 KQEAIKEPKKANQG
+264 KQEVIKEPKKANQG
-278 AENAPTSKESN
+278 AENAPTLEEKNYQKAER
-289 AFKEAPKLSPKE
+289 KLDAKE
-301 ERRLS
+301 ERRYLRD
-306 KEEKKKAKAEQ
+306 ERKKAKAT
-317 RAREFEQRAKEQQER
+317 
-332 DKKELEERRKALE
+332 KKAMELEEREKEHDERDERETEGRRKALE
-345 MDRGDKKE
+345 MDKGNEKVNAKE
-353 ERIQPKENE
+353 SEQ
-362 REIKQEAIKE
+362 EIKQESANE
-372 PSDGNNAT
+372 PSSENNAT
-380 PKDTENTPILK
+380 PKDTENTSVLK
-391 ESAIKKEAPK
+391 ESAAKKEAPK
-401 PNSKEEKRRLKEER
+401 PNSKEEKRRLKEEK

-424 REFEQRAKEQQERD
+424 K
-438 KKELEERR
+438 
-446 KALEMDRGDK
+446 
-456 KEERIQPKENER
+456 
-468 EIKQEAI
+468 
-475 KEPSDG
+475 
-481 NNATPKD
+481 
-488 TENTPILKESAIKK
+488 
-502 EAPKPNSKEEKRRLK
+502 
-517 EERKK
+517 
-522 AKAEQRAR
+522 

>member
-18 SASWQEPLRVSIEF
+18 SASWQEPLRVSVEF

-73 VENGVATAKFKAFES
+73 VENGVATAKFRAFES

-197 RVTKTSTPFF
+197 GVTKTSTPFF

-217 LGKLFS
+217 LGKVFS

-246 RIKKQE
+246 RIKKRE
-252 ERIDSREIKREI
+252 EKVDAREIKREI

-278 AENAPTSKESN
+278 TENAPTLEEKNYQKAER
-289 AFKEAPKLSPKE
+289 KLDAKE
-301 ERRLS
+301 ERRRLGDERKKAKATKKAMEFEEKEKAHDERDERETEERRKALGMDQEKVNAKENEQEIKQEAIKEPS
-306 KEEKKKAKAEQ
+306 NENNATQQGENKPNSKEEKRRLKEEKKKAKAEQ
-317 RAREFEQRAKEQQER
+317 RAREFEQRAKE
-332 DKKELEERRKALE
+332 
-345 MDRGDKKE
+345 
-353 ERIQPKENE
+353 
-362 REIKQEAIKE
+362 
-372 PSDGNNAT
+372 
-380 PKDTENTPILK
+380 
-391 ESAIKKEAPK
+391 
-401 PNSKEEKRRLKEER
+401 
-415 KKAKAEQRA
+415 
-424 REFEQRAKEQQERD
+424 
-438 KKELEERR
+438 
-446 KALEMDRGDK
+446 
-456 KEERIQPKENER
+456 
-468 EIKQEAI
+468 
-475 KEPSDG
+475 
-481 NNATPKD
+481 
-488 TENTPILKESAIKK
+488 
-502 EAPKPNSKEEKRRLK
+502 
-517 EERKK
+517 
-522 AKAEQRAR
+522 
-530 EFEQRAREHQERDE
+530 HQERDE

-551 KALEMNKK
+551 KALEAGKK

>member
-39 IRFPAHDLQVGE
+39 IRFPAHDLKVGE

-66 SEVVIIA
+66 SEVVIVA

-88 MKQSHLPTPRMVARK
+88 MKQRHLPTPRMVAKK

-197 RVTKTSTPFF
+197 GVTKTSTPFF

-246 RIKKQE
+246 RIEKKE
-252 ERIDSREIKREI
+252 VGIDARENKREIKQEAIKEPKKANQGTENAPTLEEKNYQKAERKLDAKEERRRSRDERKKTKATKKAMEFEEREKEHDERDEKETEGRRKALEMDKGNEKVNTKENEQEI

-278 AENAPTSKESN
+278 AENAPKENNASKEEKKPNS
-289 AFKEAPKLSPKE
+289 KE
-301 ERRLS
+301 EKRRL

-317 RAREFEQRAKEQQER
+317 RAREFEQRAKE
-332 DKKELEERRKALE
+332 
-345 MDRGDKKE
+345 
-353 ERIQPKENE
+353 
-362 REIKQEAIKE
+362 
-372 PSDGNNAT
+372 
-380 PKDTENTPILK
+380 
-391 ESAIKKEAPK
+391 
-401 PNSKEEKRRLKEER
+401 
-415 KKAKAEQRA
+415 
-424 REFEQRAKEQQERD
+424 
-438 KKELEERR
+438 
-446 KALEMDRGDK
+446 
-456 KEERIQPKENER
+456 
-468 EIKQEAI
+468 
-475 KEPSDG
+475 
-481 NNATPKD
+481 
-488 TENTPILKESAIKK
+488 
-502 EAPKPNSKEEKRRLK
+502 
-517 EERKK
+517 
-522 AKAEQRAR
+522 
-530 EFEQRAREHQERDE
+530 HQERDE

-551 KALEMNKK
+551 KALEAGKK

>member
-73 VENGVATAKFKAFES
+73 VENGVATAKFRAFES
-88 MKQSHLPTPRMVARK
+88 MKQRHLPTPRMVARK

-119 APNDEIYE
+119 APNDELYE

-197 RVTKTSTPFF
+197 GVTKTSTPFF

-246 RIKKQE
+246 RIEKKE
-252 ERIDSREIKREI
+252 ERIDARENKREIKQEAIKEPKKANQSTENAPTLEEKNYQKAERKLDVKEERRYLRDERKKAKATKKAMELEEREKEHDERDEKETEGRRKALEMDKGNEKVNTKENEREI

-278 AENAPTSKESN
+278 AENAPKENN
-289 AFKEAPKLSPKE
+289 A
-301 ERRLS
+301 S
-306 KEEKKKAKAEQ
+306 KEEK
-317 RAREFEQRAKEQQER
+317 
-332 DKKELEERRKALE
+332 
-345 MDRGDKKE
+345 
-353 ERIQPKENE
+353 
-362 REIKQEAIKE
+362 
-372 PSDGNNAT
+372 
-380 PKDTENTPILK
+380 
-391 ESAIKKEAPK
+391 K
-401 PNSKEEKRRLKEER
+401 PNSKEEKRRLKEEK
-415 KKAKAEQRA
+415 KKAKAA
-424 REFEQRAKEQQERD
+424 
-438 KKELEERR
+438 
-446 KALEMDRGDK
+446 
-456 KEERIQPKENER
+456 
-468 EIKQEAI
+468 
-475 KEPSDG
+475 
-481 NNATPKD
+481 
-488 TENTPILKESAIKK
+488 
-502 EAPKPNSKEEKRRLK
+502 
-517 EERKK
+517 
-522 AKAEQRAR
+522 QRAR

-551 KALEMNKK
+551 KVLEAGKK

>member
-39 IRFPAHDLQVGE
+39 IRFPAHDLKVGE

-88 MKQSHLPTPRMVARK
+88 MKQSHLPTPRMVAKK

-119 APNDEIYE
+119 APNDELYE

-197 RVTKTSTPFF
+197 GVTKTSTPFF

-223 GSQSKNYFAY
+223 GNQSKNYFAY
-233 YDALVKKEKRKEV
+233 YDTLVKKEKRKEV
-246 RIKKQE
+246 RIEKKE
-252 ERIDSREIKREI
+252 ERIDARENKRET

-278 AENAPTSKESN
+278 AENAPTLEEKNYQKAERKLDAKEERRRSRDERKKTKATKKAMEFEEREKEHDERDEKETEERRKALEMDKGNEKVNARENDQEIKQESANEPSSENNTTPKDTENTSVLKES
-289 AFKEAPKLSPKE
+289 AAKKEAPKPSSKE
-301 ERRLS
+301 EKRRL

-317 RAREFEQRAKEQQER
+317 RAK
-332 DKKELEERRKALE
+332 
-345 MDRGDKKE
+345 
-353 ERIQPKENE
+353 
-362 REIKQEAIKE
+362 
-372 PSDGNNAT
+372 
-380 PKDTENTPILK
+380 
-391 ESAIKKEAPK
+391 
-401 PNSKEEKRRLKEER
+401 
-415 KKAKAEQRA
+415 
-424 REFEQRAKEQQERD
+424 
-438 KKELEERR
+438 
-446 KALEMDRGDK
+446 
-456 KEERIQPKENER
+456 
-468 EIKQEAI
+468 
-475 KEPSDG
+475 
-481 NNATPKD
+481 
-488 TENTPILKESAIKK
+488 
-502 EAPKPNSKEEKRRLK
+502 
-517 EERKK
+517 
-522 AKAEQRAR
+522 

>member
-73 VENGVATAKFKAFES
+73 VENGVATAKFRAFES

-119 APNDEIYE
+119 APNDELYE

-197 RVTKTSTPFF
+197 GVTKTSTPFF
-207 SRVEGIDAGT
+207 SRVEGIDVGT

-246 RIKKQE
+246 RIEKKE
-252 ERIDSREIKREI
+252 ERIDARENKREI

-278 AENAPTSKESN
+278 TENAPTLEEKNYQKAERKLDTKEERRRSRDERKKTKATKKAMEFEEREKEHDERDEKETEERRKALEMDKGNEKVNAKENEREINQESANKPSSENNATPKDTENTSVLKES
-289 AFKEAPKLSPKE
+289 AAKKEAPKPSSKE
-301 ERRLS
+301 EKRRL

-317 RAREFEQRAKEQQER
+317 RAREFK
-332 DKKELEERRKALE
+332 
-345 MDRGDKKE
+345 
-353 ERIQPKENE
+353 
-362 REIKQEAIKE
+362 
-372 PSDGNNAT
+372 
-380 PKDTENTPILK
+380 
-391 ESAIKKEAPK
+391 
-401 PNSKEEKRRLKEER
+401 
-415 KKAKAEQRA
+415 
-424 REFEQRAKEQQERD
+424 
-438 KKELEERR
+438 
-446 KALEMDRGDK
+446 
-456 KEERIQPKENER
+456 
-468 EIKQEAI
+468 
-475 KEPSDG
+475 
-481 NNATPKD
+481 
-488 TENTPILKESAIKK
+488 
-502 EAPKPNSKEEKRRLK
+502 
-517 EERKK
+517 
-522 AKAEQRAR
+522 
-530 EFEQRAREHQERDE
+530 QRAREHQERDE

>member
-66 SEVVIIA
+66 SEVVVIA
-73 VENGVATAKFKAFES
+73 VENGVATAKFRAFES

-119 APNDEIYE
+119 APNDELYE

-197 RVTKTSTPFF
+197 GVTKTSTPFF

-246 RIKKQE
+246 RIKKRE

-278 AENAPTSKESN
+278 TQNAPTLEEKNYQKAER
-289 AFKEAPKLSPKE
+289 KLDVKE
-301 ERRLS
+301 ERRYLRDERKKAKATKKAMEFEEREKEHDERDERETEGRRKALEMDKS
-306 KEEKKKAKAEQ
+306 DKKEERVKPKENEQEIKQEAIKDPSNENNATQQGEKQNASKENNASKEEKKPNSKEEKRRLKEEKKKAKAEQ
-317 RAREFEQRAKEQQER
+317 RAREFEQRAKE
-332 DKKELEERRKALE
+332 
-345 MDRGDKKE
+345 
-353 ERIQPKENE
+353 
-362 REIKQEAIKE
+362 
-372 PSDGNNAT
+372 
-380 PKDTENTPILK
+380 
-391 ESAIKKEAPK
+391 
-401 PNSKEEKRRLKEER
+401 
-415 KKAKAEQRA
+415 
-424 REFEQRAKEQQERD
+424 
-438 KKELEERR
+438 
-446 KALEMDRGDK
+446 
-456 KEERIQPKENER
+456 
-468 EIKQEAI
+468 
-475 KEPSDG
+475 
-481 NNATPKD
+481 
-488 TENTPILKESAIKK
+488 
-502 EAPKPNSKEEKRRLK
+502 
-517 EERKK
+517 
-522 AKAEQRAR
+522 
-530 EFEQRAREHQERDE
+530 HQERDE

-551 KALEMNKK
+551 KALEAGKK

>member
-73 VENGVATAKFKAFES
+73 VENGVATAKFRAFES
-88 MKQSHLPTPRMVARK
+88 MKQRHLPTPRMVARK

-119 APNDEIYE
+119 APNDELYE

-197 RVTKTSTPFF
+197 GVTKTSTPFF

-246 RIKKQE
+246 RIKKKE
-252 ERIDSREIKREI
+252 EKIDSREIKREI
-264 KQEAIKEPKKANQG
+264 KQEAIKEPKKANQDT
-278 AENAPTSKESN
+278 ENAPTLEEKNYQKAER
-289 AFKEAPKLSPKE
+289 KLDVKE
-301 ERRLS
+301 ERRYLRDERKKAKATKKAMELEEREKEHDERDEQETEGRRKALEMDKS
-306 KEEKKKAKAEQ
+306 DKEEERVKPKENEREIKQEAIKEPGDENNATQQGEKQNAPKENNASKEEKKPNSKEEKRRLKEEKKKAKAEQ
-317 RAREFEQRAKEQQER
+317 RAREFEQRAKE
-332 DKKELEERRKALE
+332 
-345 MDRGDKKE
+345 
-353 ERIQPKENE
+353 
-362 REIKQEAIKE
+362 
-372 PSDGNNAT
+372 
-380 PKDTENTPILK
+380 
-391 ESAIKKEAPK
+391 
-401 PNSKEEKRRLKEER
+401 
-415 KKAKAEQRA
+415 
-424 REFEQRAKEQQERD
+424 
-438 KKELEERR
+438 
-446 KALEMDRGDK
+446 
-456 KEERIQPKENER
+456 
-468 EIKQEAI
+468 
-475 KEPSDG
+475 
-481 NNATPKD
+481 
-488 TENTPILKESAIKK
+488 
-502 EAPKPNSKEEKRRLK
+502 
-517 EERKK
+517 
-522 AKAEQRAR
+522 
-530 EFEQRAREHQERDE
+530 HQERDE

-551 KALEMNKK
+551 KALEAGKK

>member
-73 VENGVATAKFKAFES
+73 VENGVATAKFRAFES

-197 RVTKTSTPFF
+197 GVTKTSTPFF

-223 GSQSKNYFAY
+223 GNQSKNYFAY

-252 ERIDSREIKREI
+252 GRIDAREIKREI

-278 AENAPTSKESN
+278 TENAPTLEEKNYQKAER
-289 AFKEAPKLSPKE
+289 KLDVKE

-306 KEEKKKAKAEQ
+306 RDEKKKAKAEQRAREFEQRAKEHQERDEKELEERRKALEMDKGDKKEERIQPKENERGIKQEAIKEPSNENNATQQGENKNAPKENKASKEENKPNSKEEKRRLKEEKKKAKAEQ
-317 RAREFEQRAKEQQER
+317 RAREFEQRAKE
-332 DKKELEERRKALE
+332 
-345 MDRGDKKE
+345 
-353 ERIQPKENE
+353 
-362 REIKQEAIKE
+362 
-372 PSDGNNAT
+372 
-380 PKDTENTPILK
+380 
-391 ESAIKKEAPK
+391 
-401 PNSKEEKRRLKEER
+401 
-415 KKAKAEQRA
+415 
-424 REFEQRAKEQQERD
+424 
-438 KKELEERR
+438 
-446 KALEMDRGDK
+446 
-456 KEERIQPKENER
+456 
-468 EIKQEAI
+468 
-475 KEPSDG
+475 
-481 NNATPKD
+481 
-488 TENTPILKESAIKK
+488 
-502 EAPKPNSKEEKRRLK
+502 
-517 EERKK
+517 
-522 AKAEQRAR
+522 
-530 EFEQRAREHQERDE
+530 HQERDE

>member
-73 VENGVATAKFKAFES
+73 VENGVATAKFRAFES

-119 APNDEIYE
+119 APNDELYE

-133 TDINFI
+133 TDITFI

-189 EKRELDTS
+189 EKRKLDTS
-197 RVTKTSTPFF
+197 SVTKTSTPFF

-233 YDALVKKEKRKEV
+233 YDALVKKEKHKEV

-278 AENAPTSKESN
+278 AENVPTLEEKNYQKAER
-289 AFKEAPKLSPKE
+289 KLDAKE
-301 ERRLS
+301 ERRYLRD
-306 KEEKKKAKAEQ
+306 ERKKAKATKK
-317 RAREFEQRAKEQQER
+317 AMEFEEREKEHDER
-332 DKKELEERRKALE
+332 DDRETEERRKALE
-345 MDRGDKKE
+345 MDKGNEKVNA
-353 ERIQPKENE
+353 KENE
-362 REIKQEAIKE
+362 QEIKQEAIKE
-372 PSDGNNAT
+372 PSHENNAT
-380 PKDTENTPILK
+380 PKDTENTPVLK
-391 ESAIKKEAPK
+391 ESVAKKEAPK
-401 PNSKEEKRRLKEER
+401 PNSKEEKRRLKEE
-415 KKAKAEQRA
+415 K
-424 REFEQRAKEQQERD
+424 
-438 KKELEERR
+438 
-446 KALEMDRGDK
+446 
-456 KEERIQPKENER
+456 
-468 EIKQEAI
+468 
-475 KEPSDG
+475 
-481 NNATPKD
+481 
-488 TENTPILKESAIKK
+488 
-502 EAPKPNSKEEKRRLK
+502 
-517 EERKK
+517 KK

>member
-73 VENGVATAKFKAFES
+73 VENGVATAKFRAFES

-119 APNDEIYE
+119 APNDELYE

-197 RVTKTSTPFF
+197 GVTKTSTPFF

-246 RIKKQE
+246 RIKKRE
-252 ERIDSREIKREI
+252 EKIDSREIKREI
-264 KQEAIKEPKKANQG
+264 KQEAIKEPKKANQST
-278 AENAPTSKESN
+278 ENAPTLEEKNYQKAER
-289 AFKEAPKLSPKE
+289 KLDSKE
-301 ERRLS
+301 ERRYLRD
-306 KEEKKKAKAEQ
+306 ERKKAKAT
-317 RAREFEQRAKEQQER
+317 
-332 DKKELEERRKALE
+332 KKAMELEEREKEHDERDEKETEGRRKALE
-345 MDRGDKKE
+345 MDKGNEKVNT
-353 ERIQPKENE
+353 KENE
-362 REIKQEAIKE
+362 REIKQKAIKE
-372 PSDGNNAT
+372 PKKANQGAENAPKENNAS
-380 PKDTENTPILK
+380 K
-391 ESAIKKEAPK
+391 EEKK
-401 PNSKEEKRRLKEER
+401 PNSKEEKRRLKEE
-415 KKAKAEQRA
+415 K
-424 REFEQRAKEQQERD
+424 
-438 KKELEERR
+438 
-446 KALEMDRGDK
+446 
-456 KEERIQPKENER
+456 
-468 EIKQEAI
+468 
-475 KEPSDG
+475 
-481 NNATPKD
+481 
-488 TENTPILKESAIKK
+488 
-502 EAPKPNSKEEKRRLK
+502 
-517 EERKK
+517 KK

>member
-1 MLRLLIGLLLM
+1 MLRLLMGLLLM

-18 SASWQEPLRVSIEF
+18 SASWQESLRVSIEF

-73 VENGVATAKFKAFES
+73 VENGVATAKFRAFES

-197 RVTKTSTPFF
+197 GVTKTSTPFF

-233 YDALVKKEKRKEV
+233 YDALVNKEKRKEV
-246 RIKKQE
+246 RIKKRE
-252 ERIDSREIKREI
+252 EKIDSREIKREI
-264 KQEAIKEPKKANQG
+264 KQEAIKEPKKANQST
-278 AENAPTSKESN
+278 ENAPTLEEKNYQKAESKLD
-289 AFKEAPKLSPKE
+289 AKE
-301 ERRLS
+301 ERRYLRD
-306 KEEKKKAKAEQ
+306 ERKKAKAT
-317 RAREFEQRAKEQQER
+317 
-332 DKKELEERRKALE
+332 KKAMELEEREKEHDERDEQETEGRRKALE
-345 MDRGDKKE
+345 MDKGNEKVNT
-353 ERIQPKENE
+353 KENE

-372 PSDGNNAT
+372 PSHENNAT
-380 PKDTENTPILK
+380 PKDTKNTPILK

-415 KKAKAEQRA
+415 KKAKAA
-424 REFEQRAKEQQERD
+424 
-438 KKELEERR
+438 
-446 KALEMDRGDK
+446 
-456 KEERIQPKENER
+456 
-468 EIKQEAI
+468 
-475 KEPSDG
+475 
-481 NNATPKD
+481 
-488 TENTPILKESAIKK
+488 
-502 EAPKPNSKEEKRRLK
+502 
-517 EERKK
+517 
-522 AKAEQRAR
+522 QRAR

>member
-73 VENGVATAKFKAFES
+73 VENGVATAKFRAFES
-88 MKQSHLPTPRMVARK
+88 MKQRHLPTPRMVARK

-119 APNDEIYE
+119 APNDELYE

-197 RVTKTSTPFF
+197 GVTKTSTPFF

-246 RIKKQE
+246 RIEKKE
-252 ERIDSREIKREI
+252 VRIDSREIKREI

-278 AENAPTSKESN
+278 AENAPKENNASKEEKKPNS
-289 AFKEAPKLSPKE
+289 KE
-301 ERRLS
+301 EKRRL

-317 RAREFEQRAKEQQER
+317 RAREFEQRAKE
-332 DKKELEERRKALE
+332 
-345 MDRGDKKE
+345 
-353 ERIQPKENE
+353 
-362 REIKQEAIKE
+362 
-372 PSDGNNAT
+372 
-380 PKDTENTPILK
+380 
-391 ESAIKKEAPK
+391 
-401 PNSKEEKRRLKEER
+401 
-415 KKAKAEQRA
+415 
-424 REFEQRAKEQQERD
+424 
-438 KKELEERR
+438 
-446 KALEMDRGDK
+446 
-456 KEERIQPKENER
+456 
-468 EIKQEAI
+468 
-475 KEPSDG
+475 
-481 NNATPKD
+481 
-488 TENTPILKESAIKK
+488 
-502 EAPKPNSKEEKRRLK
+502 
-517 EERKK
+517 
-522 AKAEQRAR
+522 
-530 EFEQRAREHQERDE
+530 HQERDE

-551 KALEMNKK
+551 KALEAGKK